1 MQQLPQLNISARCAL
16 GLFSGC
22 RMISRSVIKSTVQ
35 VLVDY
40 TPEDS
45 SINQVVIATG
55 LIVGTVDSGNEYL
68 RTDSSE

>member
-1 MQQLPQLNISARCAL
+1 MQQLPQLSISARCAL

-45 SINQVVIATG
+45 SINQVVIRNWSNRRNG
-55 LIVGTVDSGNEYL
+55 
-68 RTDSSE
+68 